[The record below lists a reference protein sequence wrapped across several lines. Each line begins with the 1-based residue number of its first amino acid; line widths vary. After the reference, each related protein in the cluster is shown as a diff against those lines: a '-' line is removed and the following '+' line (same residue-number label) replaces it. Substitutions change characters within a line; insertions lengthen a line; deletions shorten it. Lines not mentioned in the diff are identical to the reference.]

1 MTRHEIQTCTDIE
14 ALKKLC
20 LAQRSQ
26 LSVVSEILVDESKWH
41 ITAEQA
47 VTQIRDHL
55 VAHQHDL
62 DINLPTNDESINV
75 CQDTPG
81 GNDE

>member
-1 MTRHEIQTCTDIE
+1 MTRHEIQNCTDIE

-26 LSVVSEILVDESKWH
+26 LSVLSAILVDESKWH

-47 VTQIRDHL
+47 VTQIRDYL
-55 VAHQHDL
+55 VAHPHGL
-62 DINLPTNDESINV
+62 NINLQSNDESINI
-75 CQDTPG
+75 CLDIHG
-81 GNDE
+81 GADE